1 MTDLPAE
8 LLVSFWKIALD
19 NFPEGD
25 FRHRKITQDEAVQL
39 INGVKEA
46 GKVYFG
52 TEADIGA
59 PYGEREL
66 RKTKELVSVLR
77 EHYGV
82 NVGIKDFFT
91 EFDEGMVTALPITMF
106 DIRAN
111 RPLLVTTC
119 CYVKD
124 REMTKDDLGTSVAP
138 DSVTFHLFELR
149 NGEK

>member
-25 FRHRKITQDEAVQL
+25 FRHRKVTQDEAVQL
-39 INGVKEA
+39 INEVKEK

-59 PYGEREL
+59 PYEKREL
-66 RKTKELVSVLR
+66 RKTKELVSVLAA
-77 EHYGV
+77 HCDI
-82 NVGIKDFFT
+82 NVDINDFFT
-91 EFDEGMVTALPITMF
+91 EFDDETSSALPITMF
-106 DIRAN
+106 DIRPD

-119 CYVKD
+119 HYVWERKP
-124 REMTKDDLGTSVAP
+124 TKDDLGMSIAP
-138 DSVTFHLFELR
+138 DSVRFHLFELR
-149 NGEK
+149 DGKK